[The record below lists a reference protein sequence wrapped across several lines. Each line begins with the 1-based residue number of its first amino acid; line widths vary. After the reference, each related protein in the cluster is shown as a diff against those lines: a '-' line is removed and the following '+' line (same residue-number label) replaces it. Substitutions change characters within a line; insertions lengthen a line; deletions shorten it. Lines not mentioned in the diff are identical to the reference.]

1 MKLFPNQIKPYGPTS
16 RRCLSLFHF
25 SIYSLCPV
33 TPPPLVKLL
42 VAPLEGRVGMRWKE
56 TIGKQSLF
64 SKYWIWLNNLSL
76 SHHSVLQVG
85 K

>member
-1 MKLFPNQIKPYGPTS
+1 MAQPIVVALVCSTLVFI
-16 RRCLSLFHF
+16 HF
-25 SIYSLCPV
+25 APLH
-33 TPPPLVKLL
+33 PPLVKLL

>member
-1 MKLFPNQIKPYGPTS
+1 MAQ
-16 RRCLSLFHF
+16 
-25 SIYSLCPV
+25 PV
-33 TPPPLVKLL
+33 VVALVCSPLVFIPFAPLPPPPLVKLL

>member
-1 MKLFPNQIKPYGPTS
+1 MQQRKNSVYFNLNLQIYLYGGLASP
-16 RRCLSLFHF
+16 LH
-25 SIYSLCPV
+25 
-33 TPPPLVKLL
+33 PPLVKLL